1 MVKRIATVTVMEDKV
16 ISNYVHVQ
24 VHVQEHVQ
32 VHVRMIPV
40 LYIHR
45 TLLRTYLI
53 FRSTNHFFLHFEN
66 SHTPN
71 VIRNFDLPLDDF
83 FFLHS

>member
-16 ISNYVHVQ
+16 ISNYVQ
-24 VHVQEHVQ
+24 VQ

-53 FRSTNHFFLHFEN
+53 FRSTRHFFLHFEN
-66 SHTPN
+66 SHTPD
-71 VIRNFDLPLDDF
+71 VIRNFDLPRDDF
-83 FFLHS
+83 FFWHS